1 MTTNRTAPRTIP
13 PRRAPGPPPAAVD
26 AQRRHRSSRR
36 RALGADGLQVA
47 CWVSVAVAVTLWLTS
62 GGAATVTDIGS
73 AVTAAGIVAGL
84 VATDLVLVMIV
95 LAARIPVVDR
105 LVGHDHALAVH
116 RSLGKPVLYLLLA
129 HGALLTLGYGIAD
142 GVAPVRE
149 TIALFTSIADLP
161 LAYLSLLLFVVVV
174 VSSLVVVRRRWPYEA
189 WHVVHLL
196 TYAAVLVAL
205 PHQLSAGSVLATGS
219 VQRVYWIALYALA
232 IGSIGYFRF
241 ITPVVVSLRHRIRVI
256 DVVEI
261 ASGVVSIHLRVA
273 SRPAG
278 CARRAVRHLAILVG
292 VDVVARPPGVVLGP
306 AGA

>member
-1 MTTNRTAPRTIP
+1 M
-13 PRRAPGPPPAAVD
+13 
-26 AQRRHRSSRR
+26 
-36 RALGADGLQVA
+36 
-47 CWVSVAVAVTLWLTS
+47 AVTLWLTS

-261 ASGVVSIHLRVA
+261 ASGVVSIDLRGRRLDRLGVRGGQYGIWRFWSGSTWWHA
-273 SRPAG
+273 HPVSFSALPARDEARVTVRNLGAGSGGWGTFGRARACPSRGPTGSSPTTPAP
-278 CARRAVRHLAILVG
+278 CPISR
-292 VDVVARPPGVVLGP
+292 
-306 AGA
+306 